1 MIRAARIS
9 TVFLLALTF
18 ACSDDGDTGPGGDP
32 ADASAADASM
42 NGPDAGPMADAM
54 VPDATPDAAPPPTFR
69 ECVDDDAAFVRNAYL
84 AVLGHRPRSSAEVKV
99 YTDIMDQVR
108 TLADAGESVPS
119 PQQVVVRALTSHERY
134 IERWSEQIMDAL
146 RVPRIEDQTMESCYN
161 QSHRSPDGGE
171 LAQHVRDNPGS
182 TAGGD
187 GLGSFTMLDLLH
199 SALRLDDLS
208 PVYRAH
214 LYTLVSRPI
223 PAANVP
229 PVQAE
234 LARREDFGL
243 IFDSAYLNRDIVCLG
258 CHNSE
263 FAVTY
268 NPDPELNRHWSMD
281 GFLEKSI
288 YGQSGGIEVERAH
301 APFRFDDFS
310 LNAIS
315 GNSGQDRPWDW
326 SPYCGAF
333 RPIGVP
339 PDPAGIDGLFG
350 SLSGDQMTVYDL
362 EAALGRGF
370 DLIAQ
375 NGLEIVGAGDIN
387 DPDTAFAYL
396 TAAAIVEVVWREVVG
411 SQLTIANYFPRN
423 EEARD
428 LLQELTDEFIANR
441 FSLEELLLD
450 IITSPYFNRTPPEE
464 GCGVGPY
471 NMPPVYDPWVISDAD
486 PEKHLNSSADGVATL
501 SARTLLRSAYR
512 ALGWRTPRFQDFP
525 ELPREY
531 QFCSSNSCNAMQNMC
546 QNDFECCNTHQLE
559 CADPPDAEEPSSGE
573 ERTFLREIGAF
584 LKNGERGFRGLD
596 FQARL
601 AWEDRFATC
610 SKLNADADFIEVLTG
625 FVSFSNAPLSEVV
638 LAVKDRFVNE
648 PFIDD
653 TVGPTGVSEA
663 DAIEAILGLPLTTP
677 VSTIPDLD
685 SRMRSFCGVLLSSP
699 QFLLSGIAPRGG
711 DIPQLTLTEAAY
723 FTICADFESS
733 GLDGGLQVS
742 CKIDSLTV
750 TAGTP

>member
-1 MIRAARIS
+1 MNRAARIS
-9 TVFLLALTF
+9 TVFLLGLALS
-18 ACSDDGDTGPGGDP
+18 CSDDGGTGDDP
-32 ADASAADASM
+32 IDASPDASNAPDGGM
-42 NGPDAGPMADAM
+42 PSDAMDPDAIP
-54 VPDATPDAAPPPTFR
+54 PDAAPPPPTFR
-69 ECVDDDAAFVRNAYL
+69 ECADDDDAFVRNAYL

-99 YTDIMDQVR
+99 YTDVMAQVR
-108 TLADAGESVPS
+108 ALADAGETVPT
-119 PQQVVVRALTSHERY
+119 PERVVVRALTGHDRY
-134 IERWSEQIMDAL
+134 IDRWAEQIMDAL
-146 RVPRIEDQTMESCYN
+146 RVPRVEDQTMEACYN
-161 QSHRSPDGGE
+161 RSHRSLDNGE
-171 LAQHVRDNPGS
+171 LAQFVRDNPGS

-187 GLGSFTMLDLLH
+187 GQGSFTMLDLLH
-199 SALRLDDLS
+199 SALRLDDIS

-234 LARREDFGL
+234 LARRADFGL
-243 IFDSAYLNRDIVCLG
+243 VFDSAYLNRDIVCLG

-263 FAVTY
+263 FSVTD
-268 NPDPELNRHWSMD
+268 NPDPTLSRHWAMP
-281 GFLEKSI
+281 GFLEKSV

-301 APFRFDDFS
+301 APFRFDDFA
-310 LNAIS
+310 LNGIT
-315 GNSGQDRPWDW
+315 GNNGQDRPWDW

-333 RPIGVP
+333 RPVGLSS
-339 PDPAGIDGLFG
+339 DPAGIDGMFA
-350 SLSGDQMTVYDL
+350 SLSGDQLTVYQL
-362 EAALGRGF
+362 EEALGRGF
-370 DLIAQ
+370 DLLAQ
-375 NGLEIVGAGDIN
+375 NGLEIVGAGDIE

-396 TAAAIVEVVWREVVG
+396 TAAAIVEVVWREIIG
-411 SQLTIANYFPRN
+411 SQLTIANYFARN

-428 LLQELTDEFIANR
+428 LLTELTDNFIANR
-441 FSLEELLLD
+441 FSLTELIID
-450 IITSPYFNRTPPEE
+450 IVSSPYFNRTPPDE

-486 PEKHLNSSADGVATL
+486 PERHLNSTADGVATL
-501 SARTLLRSAYR
+501 SARTLLRSAYT
-512 ALGWRTPRFQDFP
+512 ALGWQIPRFQDFP

-531 QFCSSNSCNAMQNMC
+531 QTCTSLGCGIMNAVCNS
-546 QNDFECCNTHQLE
+546 DFECCATYELA
-559 CADPPDAEEPSSGE
+559 CADPPDPEEPDSGQ

-610 SKLNADADFIEVLTG
+610 EKLSADTDYIEVLAG
-625 FVSFSNAPLSEVV
+625 FVSFSSAPLSEVV
-638 LAVKDRFVNE
+638 LAVKDRFVGE

-663 DAIEAILGLPLTTP
+663 AAIEAILGLPLDTP

-685 SRMRSFCGVLLSSP
+685 ARVRKLCGVLLSSP

-711 DIPQLTLTEAAY
+711 GIPQLTLTEGSY
-723 FTICADFESS
+723 FTNCAELESS
-733 GLDGGLQVS
+733 GLDGGLQVI
-742 CKIDSLTV
+742 CDIDSLTV
-750 TAGTP
+750 SLSAP

>member
-9 TVFLLALTF
+9 IILLPLAIV
-18 ACSDDGDTGPGGDP
+18 ACSDDGGMGPGGDP
-32 ADASAADASM
+32 IDARTIDSPMGMPDASV
-42 NGPDAGPMADAM
+42 PVDAM
-54 VPDATPDAAPPPTFR
+54 VDATPDASPPPTFD
-69 ECVDDDAAFVRNAYL
+69 ECNDDDSAFVRNAYL

-99 YTDIMDQVR
+99 YTDIMSQVR
-108 TLADAGESVPS
+108 ALADAGETVPAAEE
-119 PQQVVVRALTSHERY
+119 VVVRALTDHDRY
-134 IERWSEQIMDAL
+134 IERWSEQILDAL
-146 RVPRIEDQTMESCYN
+146 RVPRIEDQTMESCY
-161 QSHRSPDGGE
+161 SRGHRTPDNGE
-171 LAQHVRDNPGS
+171 LAAYVRDNPGS
-182 TAGGD
+182 TSGSD

-208 PVYRAH
+208 PVYRGH

-243 IFDSAYLNRDIVCLG
+243 VFDSAYLNRDIVCLG

-263 FAVTY
+263 FSVTY
-268 NPDPELNRHWSMD
+268 NPDPMLNRHWAMP
-281 GFLEKSI
+281 GFLEKSVF
-288 YGQSGGIEVERAH
+288 GQSGGIEVERAH
-301 APFRFDDFS
+301 APFRFSDFAV
-310 LNAIS
+310 NGIT
-315 GNSGQDRPWDW
+315 GNNGQDRPWDW

-333 RPIGVP
+333 RPIGLS
-339 PDPAGIDGLFG
+339 PDPADIDGLFA
-350 SLSGDQMTVYDL
+350 SLSGNTMNVYEL
-362 EAALGRGF
+362 EEALGRGF
-370 DLIAQ
+370 DLLAQ
-375 NGLEIVGAGDIN
+375 NGLEIMGAGDIA

-411 SQLTIANYFPRN
+411 SPLTIANYFART
-423 EEARD
+423 EESRD
-428 LLQELTDEFIANR
+428 LLTELTDEFVANR
-441 FSLEELLLD
+441 FSLKELLID

-486 PEKHLNSSADGVATL
+486 PERHLNSTADGVATL

-512 ALGWRTPRFQDFP
+512 ALGWKTPRFQNFP

-531 QFCSSNSCNAMQNMC
+531 QFCNSISCGQMDSLC
-546 QNDFECCNTHQLE
+546 QSDFECCATHQLE
-559 CADPPDAEEPSSGE
+559 CADPADAEEPSSGE

-584 LKNGERGFRGLD
+584 MKNGERGFRGLD

-610 SKLNADADFIEVLTG
+610 TKLSADADFIEVLTG
-625 FVSFSNAPLSEVV
+625 FVSFSNAPVSEVV

-653 TVGPTGVSEA
+653 TVGPTGISEA
-663 DAIEAILGLPLTTP
+663 QAIEAILGLPLTTP
-677 VSTIPDLD
+677 ISTIPDLD
-685 SRMRSFCGVLLSSP
+685 TRVRSLCGVLLSSP
-699 QFLLSGIAPRGG
+699 QFLLSGMAPRGG
-711 DIPQLTLTEAAY
+711 DIPSITLTEAAY
-723 FTICADFESS
+723 FTICADLEGR
-733 GLDGGLQVS
+733 GLIGDLQVS
-742 CKIDSLTV
+742 CDVDALTITV
-750 TAGTP
+750 GAP